1 LGNIATSAAANTEA
15 LMAMADELRIEL
27 DQYLAQA
34 RMVKNVA
41 FAVVRSWRI
50 AADKVGTALAQERK
64 ERLSG
69 AKPWS
74 FHERRDA
81 VHFER

>member
-27 DQYLAQA
+27 DQYFAQA

-41 FAVVRSWRI
+41 FAVVE
-50 AADKVGTALAQERK
+50 VPFPCPQLA
-64 ERLSG
+64 
-69 AKPWS
+69 
-74 FHERRDA
+74 RR
-81 VHFER
+81 RR